1 MPNWIF
7 DKNILIPIIDFMDK
21 DFFIING
28 YPLDEQQKNA
38 ILNASKYSLIV
49 AGAGSGKTLTM
60 IGKIKYLLEV
70 KKIKPEEILCISFT
84 NESVKSL
91 KEKIK
96 NDKIHLFTFH
106 KLAMHI
112 LSLEDA
118 YFEIAGDDFLKQ
130 TIHLFFHESL
140 WQHSFLKKQFFKV
153 AQKLFFTQKQ
163 YLNFLKTKNYQ
174 DIVKLIE
181 TFISLFSTNNL
192 TQEDFKSFFTGSKN
206 NPLLLLIYA
215 ILNFYEAEKE
225 KNNLYDFDDLI
236 KKARELCQSKN
247 ICKYKEII
255 IDEFQDTSKLRLD
268 FIREVVKNSD
278 ANLTVVG
285 DDFQSIYKFSGC
297 DLNIFLNF
305 QEYFKGAKTFKIENT
320 YRNSGE
326 LIKVAGDFVM
336 KNHFQI
342 KKDLKSSKHLEHP
355 IQLIRYLNPYKALLK
370 VIKQISSGEILI
382 LGRNNF
388 DIYTFIPKEKITWLE
403 NGYFRFEN
411 FSYKLRYLTI
421 HKSKGLESDNV
432 ILINLVDSEIGLPAK
447 RKNPAITYLIQG
459 KENFLYEEERRLFY
473 VALTRTKNTC
483 FLLTPYFH
491 ASIFVKEI
499 KKEI

>member
-1 MPNWIF
+1 MF
-7 DKNILIPIIDFMDK
+7 DKVILISIIDFMDK

-28 YPLDEQQKNA
+28 YPLDKQQRLA

-60 IGKIKYLLEV
+60 IGKIKYLIEL
-70 KKIKPEEILCISFT
+70 KKIKAEEILCISFT

-96 NDKIHLFTFH
+96 NDKIHVFTFH
-106 KLAMHI
+106 KLAMYI
-112 LSLEDA
+112 LSLEDT
-118 YFEIAGDDFLKQ
+118 YFEIAGDNFLKQ
-130 TIHLFFHESL
+130 TIHLFFQDFL
-140 WQHSFLKKQFFKV
+140 WQHPFLRKQFFKV
-153 AQKLFFTQKQ
+153 VKKIFFTQKQ
-163 YLNFLKTKNYQ
+163 YLNFLKTKSYQ

-181 TFISLFSTNNL
+181 TFISLFNTNNL
-192 TQEDFKSFFTGSKN
+192 TQEDFKNFFTKQKN
-206 NPLLLLIYA
+206 NPLLFLIYA
-215 ILNFYEAEKE
+215 ILNFYGSEKE
-225 KNNLYDFDDLI
+225 KNKLYDFDDLI
-236 KKARELCQSKN
+236 KKAMELCKSKH

-305 QEYFKGAKTFKIENT
+305 QEYFKGANTFKIENT
-320 YRNSGE
+320 YRNSEE
-326 LIKVAGDFVM
+326 LIKIAGDFVM
-336 KNHFQI
+336 KNHLQI
-342 KKDLKSSKHLEHP
+342 QKDLKSSKHLNNP
-355 IQLIRYLNPYKALLK
+355 IKIVRYLNPYKTLLN
-370 VIKQISSGEILI
+370 VIKQTSFGETLI

-388 DIYTFIPKEKITWLE
+388 DIYTFIPKEKITWLK
-403 NGYFRFEN
+403 NGYFTLEN

-421 HKSKGLESDNV
+421 HKSKGLESENV

-447 RKNPAITYLIQG
+447 RKCPAITYLIQG

-473 VALTRTKNTC
+473 VALTRTKNFC
-483 FLLTPYFH
+483 YLLVPYFH
-491 ASIFVKEI
+491 ESIFVKEI